1 MTTLAILR
9 HEEAIRVDA
18 ACLVAIYVGR
28 AKAEAEEVLG
38 RGIEELAARVAEI
51 TLHHDRGNRVGLVRS
66 TRLAVRLAGRL
77 GMKSFTR
84 VAGDLIAA
92 AESGD
97 RPGQAAIHA
106 RLLRI
111 VARSEAALLDLRDM
125 TM

>member
-9 HEEAIRVDA
+9 HDEAIRVDA

-66 TRLAVRLAGRL
+66 TRLAGRL

-111 VARSEAALLDLRDM
+111 VARSETALLDLRDM